1 MSDRVR
7 RNFFARGVVVS
18 VAFWTEANLST
29 DLESS
34 RERFA
39 TCCQPHGN
47 REGPTCLSASIGR
60 TESRPSCW
68 LGWGVV

>member
-1 MSDRVR
+1 MGTRCYE
-7 RNFFARGVVVS
+7 
-18 VAFWTEANLST
+18 VAGAWPSWIEANLAT

-34 RERFA
+34 RERLA
-39 TCCQPHGN
+39 TCCQPLGN
-47 REGPTCLSASIGR
+47 REGPTFLSVSIGR